1 MTDTMIAVIVGVGV
15 RLLVPITLTA
25 LVVYFLH
32 RMDVK
37 WAEEAEEQLIEA
49 RGHAALQTPCWET
62 KGCSPEARR
71 ACKASST
78 SKEPCWQAFR
88 TQNGLLQDQCLDCEV
103 FIGAPVPL
111 KLHPHTSHVNQPK

>member
-1 MTDTMIAVIVGVGV
+1 MTDTMLAVIVGVGV

-49 RGHAALQTPCWET
+49 RGNAVSQTPCWET

-71 ACKASST
+71 ACKASSG
-78 SKEPCWQAFR
+78 KEPCWQAFR
-88 TQNGLLQDQCLDCEV
+88 TRNGLLQDQCLDCEV
-103 FIGAPVPL
+103 FLGAPVPL
-111 KLHPHTSHVNQPK
+111 RVLPHDAHAHQPK